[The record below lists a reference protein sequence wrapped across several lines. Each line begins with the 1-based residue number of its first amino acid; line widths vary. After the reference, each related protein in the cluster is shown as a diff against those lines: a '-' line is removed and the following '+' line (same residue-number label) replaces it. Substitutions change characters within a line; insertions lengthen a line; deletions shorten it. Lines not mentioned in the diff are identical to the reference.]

1 MYIGIKSI
9 NLDNFERV
17 AEYLIKNMEGKKVNN
32 LISCYSF
39 YKVNKISK
47 DDLIILYYYLEKE
60 ILDSIKIL
68 AEI

>member
-1 MYIGIKSI
+1 MYIGIKAM
-9 NLDNFERV
+9 NLDSFERV

-32 LISCYSF
+32 PSSSYIF

-60 ILDSIKIL
+60 ILESIKIL

>member
-9 NLDNFERV
+9 DMDNFERV
-17 AEYLIKNMEGKKVNN
+17 AAYIVKNLEGKKVNN
-32 LISCYSF
+32 VYSAYSF

-47 DDLIILYYYLEKE
+47 DDLVILYYYLEKE
-60 ILDSIKIL
+60 MLDSIKIL